1 MRKCFLY
8 SRVSSDAQILGDGL
22 GRQED
27 KLKQYLLQNAE
38 RLNLSTTD
46 YEILVDSGVSG
57 WSGWKG
63 NNMGDTAALGQ
74 LFMRVESSEID
85 DSVLIVESLD
95 RFSRE
100 NPFRVAGY
108 ISKLAEHGIDI
119 IDVEQNL
126 VIGPSNPWS
135 STISSII
142 ANRAHEESTL
152 KSKRIKAAWDSRRKK
167 AKESGQ
173 YMIKNTPFWID
184 VLDDKYVVNA
194 NASIVREIFDLY
206 LQGYGSFTIA
216 KKMNEVGKIIRD
228 KRWSTPKI
236 CALLRNP
243 RCNGD
248 FISNSLE
255 RNYEKGTSTST
266 EHVIKGLYPKIVTDD
281 EFALVL
287 NRLDGNHKNRRV
299 RNNRKVTILNGLL
312 KCSICGGALTVRT
325 AGAYRYVGCL
335 KTIEK
340 GGCYAKPMRYDALE
354 KIIVNH
360 IRNMDIGQVYESNNS
375 KEFQLQSR
383 IKNLASH
390 IDEFTNGIASIR
402 AKNKKPSFEMLSE
415 LQQSEEELESLKSEK
430 EQYRLAKIDLGEFK
444 VSTELFD
451 ITKVALRS
459 RLESTISNLLNK
471 IKVYHTKDMSF
482 SLIELIYVN
491 DVVKH
496 ILVADKKGLVSGDVV
511 IRRNGENTTYE
522 SRSVKI
528 IKDEGGVFSLD
539 CNISEVVL
547 NDYLFLMNIVDFI
560 DSDAKEFLNLHLNAV
575 LQHESQQK

>member
-1 MRKCFLY
+1 MVLTMRKCFLY
-8 SRVSSDAQILGDGL
+8 SRVSSDAQISGDGL
-22 GRQED
+22 VRQED

-38 RLNLSTTD
+38 RLNLSTID
-46 YEILVDSGVSG
+46 YEILVDSGI
-57 WSGWKG
+57 SGWKG
-63 NNMGDTAALGQ
+63 SNMGDTAALGQ
-74 LFMRVESSEID
+74 LFMRVESDEID

-119 IDVEQNL
+119 IDVENNL

-184 VLDDKYVVNA
+184 VQDDKYVINA
-194 NASIVREIFDLY
+194 NAAIVREIFDLY
-206 LQGYGSFTIA
+206 LEGYGSFSIA

-255 RNYEKGTSTST
+255 RNYEKGTSSFT

-281 EFALVL
+281 EFTLVL

-299 RNNRKVTILNGLL
+299 HNDRKVTILNGLL
-312 KCSICGGALTVRT
+312 KCSICGEALTVRA

-340 GGCYAKPMRYDALE
+340 GGCYSKPIRYDALE
-354 KIIVNH
+354 KIVVNH
-360 IRNMDIGQVYESNNS
+360 IRNMDLGQVYESNDS
-375 KEFQLQSR
+375 QEVITKERVKTLM
-383 IKNLASH
+383 SH
-390 IDEFTNGIASIR
+390 IEEYKNGITQLR
-402 AKNKKPSFEMLSE
+402 ERGKKPSFDMLTE
-415 LQQSEEELESLKSEK
+415 LQNSEDELELLKKTLEQLSLS
-430 EQYRLAKIDLGEFK
+430 KIDLSEFA

-451 ITKVALRS
+451 ITQIALRT
-459 RLESTISNLLNK
+459 RLERTISSLLNK
-471 IKVYHTKDMSF
+471 IKVYHTKDLSF
-482 SLIELIYVN
+482 SLIEMIYVN

-496 ILVADKKGLVSGDVV
+496 VLVADKKGVVTGDVV
-511 IRRNGENTTYE
+511 IRMNGESTTYE

-539 CNISEVVL
+539 CNIGEVVL
-547 NDYLFLMNIVDFI
+547 NDYLFLMNIVDFVASEAKGFL
-560 DSDAKEFLNLHLNAV
+560 DSHLNAV
-575 LQHESQQK
+575 LKQEG

>member
-1 MRKCFLY
+1 MRKCFIY
-8 SRVSSDAQILGDGL
+8 SRVSSKAQVSGDGL
-22 GRQED
+22 DRQED
-27 KLKQYLLQNAE
+27 SLKLYLLQNAE
-38 RLNLSTTD
+38 LLNLSTDD
-46 YEILVDSGVSG
+46 YEILADKGVSG
-57 WSGWKG
+57 WKG
-63 NNMGDTAALGQ
+63 HQMHENAALGI
-74 LFMRVESSEID
+74 FFKRVEAGELNGC
-85 DSVLIVESLD
+85 VLLCESLD
-95 RFSRE
+95 RLSRE
-100 NPFRVAGY
+100 NPFKCVGY
-108 ISKLAEHGIDI
+108 LATLAEHNIDL
-119 IDVEQNL
+119 IDAGQNL
-126 VIGPSNPWS
+126 VISRANPMS
-135 STISSII
+135 LTMATII
-142 ANRAHEESTL
+142 AQRAYEESTL
-152 KSKRIKAAWDSRRKK
+152 KSKRIKSAWTARRSK

-173 YMIKNTPFWID
+173 YMIKNTPFW
-184 VLDDKYVVNA
+184 VSVDDLHGKYVLNDQVGV
-194 NASIVREIFDLY
+194 VREIFDLY
-206 LQGYGSFTIA
+206 MSGFGSYTIA
-216 KKMNEVGKIIRD
+216 RKMNDNGKTING

-255 RNYEKGTSTST
+255 RDYDNGTSESV
-266 EHVIKGLYPKIVTDD
+266 EHVIKGLYPKVVTDD
-281 EFALVL
+281 EFELVL

-354 KIIVNH
+354 RIIVNH
-360 IRNMDIGQVYESNNS
+360 IRNMDIGQVYESNES

-415 LQQSEEELESLKSEK
+415 LQQSEEELESLKKEQ

-547 NDYLFLMNIVDFI
+547 NDYLFLMNIVDFV
-560 DSDAKEFLNLHLNAV
+560 DSKAKEFLNLHLNAV
-575 LQHESQQK
+575 LAH

>member
-1 MRKCFLY
+1 MVLTMRKCFLY
-8 SRVSSDAQILGDGL
+8 SRVSSDAQISGDGL
-22 GRQED
+22 VRQED

-38 RLNLSTTD
+38 RLNLSTID
-46 YEILVDSGVSG
+46 YEILVDSGI
-57 WSGWKG
+57 SGWKDS
-63 NNMGDTAALGQ
+63 NMGDTAALGQ
-74 LFMRVESSEID
+74 LFMRVESDEID

-119 IDVEQNL
+119 IDVENNL

-255 RNYEKGTSTST
+255 RNYEKGTSSST

-281 EFALVL
+281 EFTLVL

-299 RNNRKVTILNGLL
+299 RNDRKVTILNGLL
-312 KCSICGGALTVRT
+312 KCSICGEALTVRA

-340 GGCYAKPMRYDALE
+340 GGCYSKPIRYDALE
-354 KIIVNH
+354 KIVVNH
-360 IRNMDIGQVYESNNS
+360 IRNMDLGQVYESNDS
-375 KEFQLQSR
+375 QEVITKERVKTLM
-383 IKNLASH
+383 SH
-390 IDEFTNGIASIR
+390 IEEYKNGITQLR
-402 AKNKKPSFEMLSE
+402 ERGKKPSFDMLTE
-415 LQQSEEELESLKSEK
+415 LQNSEDELELLKKILEQLSLS
-430 EQYRLAKIDLGEFK
+430 KIDLSEFA

-451 ITKVALRS
+451 ITQIALRT
-459 RLESTISNLLNK
+459 RLERTISSLLNK
-471 IKVYHTKDMSF
+471 IKVYHTKDLSF
-482 SLIELIYVN
+482 SLIEMIYVN

-496 ILVADKKGLVSGDVV
+496 VLVADKKGVVTGDVV
-511 IRRNGENTTYE
+511 IRMNGESTTYE

-547 NDYLFLMNIVDFI
+547 NDYLFLMNIVDFV
-560 DSDAKEFLNLHLNAV
+560 DSEAKEFLDSHLNAV
-575 LQHESQQK
+575 LKQEG

>member
-8 SRVSSDAQILGDGL
+8 SRVSSDAQISGDGL
-22 GRQED
+22 VRQED

-38 RLNLSTTD
+38 RLNLSTID
-46 YEILVDSGVSG
+46 YEILVDSGI
-57 WSGWKG
+57 SGWKG
-63 NNMGDTAALGQ
+63 SNMGDTAALGQ
-74 LFMRVESSEID
+74 LFMRVESDEID

-119 IDVEQNL
+119 IDVENNL

-255 RNYEKGTSTST
+255 RNYEKGTSSST

-281 EFALVL
+281 EFTLVL

-299 RNNRKVTILNGLL
+299 RNDRKVTILNGLL
-312 KCSICGGALTVRT
+312 KCSICGEALTVRA

-340 GGCYAKPMRYDALE
+340 GGCYSKPIRYDALE
-354 KIIVNH
+354 KIVVNH
-360 IRNMDIGQVYESNNS
+360 IRNMDLGQVYESNDS
-375 KEFQLQSR
+375 QEVITKERVKTLM
-383 IKNLASH
+383 SH
-390 IDEFTNGIASIR
+390 IEEYKNGITQLR
-402 AKNKKPSFEMLSE
+402 ERGKKPSFDMLTE
-415 LQQSEEELESLKSEK
+415 LQNSEDELELLKKTLEQLSLS
-430 EQYRLAKIDLGEFK
+430 KIDLSEFA

-451 ITKVALRS
+451 ITQIALRT
-459 RLESTISNLLNK
+459 RLERTISSLLNK
-471 IKVYHTKDMSF
+471 IKLYHTKDLSF
-482 SLIELIYVN
+482 SLIEMIYVN

-496 ILVADKKGLVSGDVV
+496 VLVADKKGVVTGDVV
-511 IRRNGENTTYE
+511 IRMNGESTTYE

-547 NDYLFLMNIVDFI
+547 NDYLFLMNIVDFV
-560 DSDAKEFLNLHLNAV
+560 DSEAKEFLDSHLNAV
-575 LQHESQQK
+575 LKQEG